1 MKIKC
6 PFFFNQVSMRDL
18 CGKDCCSCDG
28 EFFEFFAAKYFQG
41 CFYMI
46 GWRDIELVIQWGVL

>member
-1 MKIKC
+1 MKNKC

-18 CGKDCCSCDG
+18 WGKDCCSCDG
-28 EFFEFFAAKYFQG
+28 EFFAAKYFQS

>member
-1 MKIKC
+1 MKNEC

-18 CGKDCCSCDG
+18 WGKDRCSCDG
-28 EFFEFFAAKYFQG
+28 EFLAAKYFQG